1 MFDALIVEHQGS
13 ESPFG
18 YEVEVA
24 FLQKRT
30 EQMFG

>member
-1 MFDALIVEHQGS
+1 MFDALIVEHQA
-13 ESPFG
+13 SPFG
-18 YEVEVA
+18 NEVEVA